1 MIVTL
6 AAQRLELASQEGV
19 QVAMMWGD
27 VIGNLCRNDLVLCQ
41 VHLAKR
47 LLAELMG
54 ALSAPVGAA
63 IEVSRQA
70 ALGISVDLLI
80 RIVVSVLDLSQ
91 ARHEFRDAVSI
102 V

>member
-1 MIVTL
+1 
-6 AAQRLELASQEGV
+6 
-19 QVAMMWGD
+19 
-27 VIGNLCRNDLVLCQ
+27 
-41 VHLAKR
+41 
-47 LLAELMG
+47 
-54 ALSAPVGAA
+54 
-63 IEVSRQA
+63 VSRQA